1 MLTES
6 DVRAR
11 MALSPMV
18 CRWCV
23 HLDADYNAQGEF
35 LQVCLKGHPMTEEWC
50 VDQERSA

>member
-11 MALSPMV
+11 IALSPMV

-35 LQVCLKGHPMTEEWC
+35 VQVCLKGQPMTEEFC
-50 VDQERSA
+50 AYQERSS